1 MPQSSCLSPCPLST
15 PGLMSCVLWGLASDL
30 CWEAEAEVGNC
41 SAYQSCHL
49 HWCRLHSLPTSLMFP
64 ASPTQTQYPA
74 QQSSGSPKAFS
85 SFIVRTLFILC
96 VFFKTF
102 ISFFL
107 SFFFFFLRFYFFTH
121 ETHRERQRG
130 SNTGR
135 RRSRLHAGSPMRDS
149 IQALQDQVSAQDF
162 LFFFKWGFSCTE
174 MKTEIPSSSYSD
186 RSFFH

>member
-107 SFFFFFLRFYFFTH
+107 SFFFFFKVLFLYSWDTQR
-121 ETHRERQRG
+121 ETERQQHRQKEKQAP
-130 SNTGR
+130 R
-135 RRSRLHAGSPMRDS
+135 REPDAGLDPGSPGPS
-149 IQALQDQVSAQDF
+149 ICPRLP
-162 LFFFKWGFSCTE
+162 FFFKWGFSCTE